1 MSSPGIVGIPSFPPL
16 IIASREHGCLL
27 SPARLRGRRMS
38 PFSDEGGGAGAPPR
52 VEDVGSPTPT
62 PSSAGT
68 GRGRSAPGKY
78 PPTSLDL
85 GGKNTKELF
94 FLVPSP
100 SHHGK
105 LHARGAQPPTILTVV
120 YIDRGSQNRG
130 RGRHSQGS
138 LHGARDHPIYRLK
151 IIVVTLSLPLPRWC
165 FSLVK
170 TSFISSVSD
179 HDRS

>member
-68 GRGRSAPGKY
+68 GP
-78 PPTSLDL
+78 
-85 GGKNTKELF
+85 
-94 FLVPSP
+94 
-100 SHHGK
+100 
-105 LHARGAQPPTILTVV
+105 
-120 YIDRGSQNRG
+120 GSQRPWKISAHIFGSRRKKYHKFYFLRCRHRPIMANCTRAG
-130 RGRHSQGS
+130 RNPQR
-138 LHGARDHPIYRLK
+138 
-151 IIVVTLSLPLPRWC
+151 
-165 FSLVK
+165 F
-170 TSFISSVSD
+170 
-179 HDRS
+179 